1 MHLSLNNAWTN
12 KSPFPE
18 FAKCAQGRTLTVT
31 WACRA
36 EQFAMN
42 SCMIAHANKAEEDA
56 AREDWFA
63 GVMERRQKK
72 EEELAAVEKRRV
84 EIIDMTRK
92 QEAKEKVDLELKK
105 VEEEKNA
112 TPKKSSWFWGR

>member
-1 MHLSLNNAWTN
+1 
-12 KSPFPE
+12 
-18 FAKCAQGRTLTVT
+18 
-31 WACRA
+31 
-36 EQFAMN
+36 MN

-63 GVMERRQKK
+63 GVIERRQKK

-92 QEAKEKVDLELKK
+92 QEEKEKADLELKR

-112 TPKKSSWFWGR
+112 IPKKNGWFWGR